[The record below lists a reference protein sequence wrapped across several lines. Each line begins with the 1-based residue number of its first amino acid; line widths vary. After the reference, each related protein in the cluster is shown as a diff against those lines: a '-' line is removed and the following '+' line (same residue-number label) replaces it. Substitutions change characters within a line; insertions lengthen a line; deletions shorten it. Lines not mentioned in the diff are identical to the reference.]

1 MMITYQFITALSD
14 AKPQSHLISR
24 AGSHLLPQNALVA
37 EMRESDGIAD
47 TRFGCAPFARITL
60 LPDAL
65 WQDSLTEGLLTALRP
80 LLASPVSPELIL
92 DVTDIDD
99 VVLAQVL
106 RFLFNQAHRLSDL
119 QLKKTSDK
127 VRLEHITALCL
138 PEQQDRLAVIF
149 RRQQAIAHGMVA
161 ARRLADTPSDR
172 CTPQFV
178 VEEAQ
183 KLCAAS
189 PALRCEVLDEKQI
202 VEQGLGLLHAVG
214 KGATCP
220 PRLLAIHYDGASD
233 GPVRCY
239 VGKGITFDTGGL
251 WLKDGAG
258 MYTMKYDMCGAAN
271 VLGLML
277 TVAELRLP
285 VRMMGVLALAENA
298 VGPDAMQPGTVATA
312 CNGTTVE
319 INNTD
324 AEGRLVLADAI
335 AWASHRHPQ
344 ARYIIDMATLTGA
357 VVKALGYELS
367 GLMTQDEPLRAAL
380 TLAGKQSGDEVW
392 SLPLDARL
400 KKQTDSAIADLC
412 NTPTNNAAISASA
425 AWLLHHFCPPTIP
438 WAHLDISGT
447 ALWRENGRSVASGRP
462 IPLLMEHLMG
472 DI

>member
-1 MMITYQFITALSD
+1 MITFQFITALSEAD
-14 AKPQSHLISR
+14 PQSHLIAR
-24 AGSHLLPQNALVA
+24 AACALLPDSALIA
-37 EMRESDGIAD
+37 EMRDEKNVAD
-47 TRFGCAPFARITL
+47 TRFGCAPFSRITL

-65 WQDSLTEGLLTALRP
+65 WQDSLTEGLVTALRP
-80 LLASPVSPELIL
+80 LLASPVSAEVVL

-119 QLKKTSDK
+119 QLKKTSDT
-127 VRLEHITALCL
+127 VRLERITALCL
-138 PEQQDRLAVIF
+138 PEQQDRLTALF
-149 RRQQAIAHGMVA
+149 RQQQAIAQGMVA

-183 KLCAAS
+183 KLCAAL
-189 PALRCEVLDEKQI
+189 PALRCEALDEKQI

-220 PRLLAIHYDGASD
+220 PRLLAIHYDGVSD

-251 WLKDGAG
+251 WLKEGAG

-277 TVAELRLP
+277 TVAELGLP
-285 VRMMGVLALAENA
+285 VRIMGVLALAENA
-298 VGPDAMQPGTVATA
+298 IGPDAMQPGTVATA

-324 AEGRLVLADAI
+324 AEGRLVLADAL
-335 AWASHRHPQ
+335 AWASQRHPQ

-447 ALWRENGRSVASGRP
+447 ALWRESGRSVASGRP
-462 IPLLMEHLMG
+462 IPLLVEHLME
-472 DI
+472 DC

>member
-1 MMITYQFITALSD
+1 MITYQFITALSD
-14 AKPQSHLISR
+14 AKPQSHLIAR
-24 AGSHLLPQNALVA
+24 ASSHLLPQNALVA

-92 DVTDIDD
+92 DVTNIDD

-183 KLCAAS
+183 RLCAAF
-189 PALRCEVLDEKQI
+189 PALRCEALDEKQI

-220 PRLLAIHYDGASD
+220 PRLLAIHYDGAND

-277 TVAELRLP
+277 TVAELGLP
-285 VRMMGVLALAENA
+285 VRIMGVLALAENA
-298 VGPDAMQPGTVATA
+298 IGPDAMQPGTVATA

-335 AWASHRHPQ
+335 AWASQRHPQ
-344 ARYIIDMATLTGA
+344 ARYIIDMATNRCGREGA
-357 VVKALGYELS
+357 
-367 GLMTQDEPLRAAL
+367 GL
-380 TLAGKQSGDEVW
+380 
-392 SLPLDARL
+392 
-400 KKQTDSAIADLC
+400 
-412 NTPTNNAAISASA
+412 
-425 AWLLHHFCPPTIP
+425 
-438 WAHLDISGT
+438 
-447 ALWRENGRSVASGRP
+447 
-462 IPLLMEHLMG
+462 
-472 DI
+472 

>member
-1 MMITYQFITALSD
+1 MITYQFINALSD
-14 AKPQSHLISR
+14 AAPQSQLIASASCTHL
-24 AGSHLLPQNALVA
+24 PEMALVA
-37 EMRESDGIAD
+37 EMRESASIAD

-65 WQDSLTEGLLTALRP
+65 WQDSLTEGLLTALRT

-92 DVTDIDD
+92 DVTAIDD

-119 QLKKTSDK
+119 KLKKTDESA
-127 VRLEHITALCL
+127 VRLANITALCL
-138 PEQQDRLAVIF
+138 PEQQAKLEGIF
-149 RRQQAIAHGMVA
+149 RQQQAIAYGMVA
-161 ARRLADTPSDR
+161 ARRLADIPSDR

-183 KLCAAS
+183 RHCATF
-189 PALRCEVLDEKQI
+189 PALRCEVLNEKAI
-202 VEQGLGLLHAVG
+202 AEQGLGLLQAVG

-220 PRLLAIHYDGASD
+220 PRLLAIHYDGVND
-233 GPVRCY
+233 GPERCY

-251 WLKDGAG
+251 WLKEGAG

-277 TVAELRLP
+277 TVAELALP
-285 VRMMGVLALAENA
+285 VRIMGVLALAENA
-298 VGPDAMQPGTVATA
+298 IGPDAMQPGTVATA

-335 AWASHRHPQ
+335 AWASKRHPQ

-367 GLMTQDEPLRAAL
+367 GLMTQDEPLRATL

-447 ALWRENGRSVASGRP
+447 ALWRESGRSVASGRP
-462 IPLLMEHLMG
+462 IPLLVEHLLG
-472 DI
+472 DV